1 MKRKIIAWLTAAAVV
16 AGMMPG
22 MAMPVFA
29 SGGTAV
35 NGSDA
40 LAALGIDTSIAPE
53 GFDENDSVSNPY
65 GRKTIEV
72 TPVKELYTVGMSEKP
87 LKSNDQRTYNTGK
100 TDKDN
105 DKIEVGETKTDHDT
119 RYASSNKLVST
130 LYGDEKW
137 QSTTTSDI
145 ISKGNRK
152 TLADGSSSFNGKY
165 SVIASGTYEENSK
178 SGNTTGY
185 LSGMNNISSSL
196 GKDFGSFGMS
206 DVAAGNFDGN
216 TKALEA
222 QTVMA
227 YTKDYS
233 HYGGIY
239 LKFGD
244 AKSGSY
250 GSAKE
255 LLPAGKSSGKTIGNP
270 DLMITDNEGA
280 SQKAENFAENPYQ
293 LKNYLQVA
301 TGDWN
306 GDGFDEV
313 AVYVPEKGKSRIV
326 VYALQLN
333 NDDKDKNGIVKK
345 DVYTDPAKWG
355 TAWTYALKEGE
366 VVSNMVSLVSAD
378 VNQDGIDDLAC
389 TWGYYFGPENN
400 AGSKAVVMFGGK
412 GTEIFKKDQ
421 RFDLTY
427 GSSNIVRGSFL
438 FGDLTGSGE
447 ESLILC
453 GQSDSDLK
461 AGNINSRYVAAYT
474 WNGSTFQISSTLS
487 KNFDLFSKDDNEDLI
502 YGAMSRSTEHFY
514 SSPLA
519 VSDTAVITR
528 PIGEDGGDLLYFDSL
543 IIEYTD
549 SGLNIKE
556 AWDTSK
562 AMQSDT
568 GSPQDYVEYSA
579 NAADLTGRKGA
590 GALAVIT
597 QTMSSTTT
605 TPAYYTQKGT
615 HKEPVFGQVSYY
627 KNWWHKIFRKR
638 SYKQVITG
646 YKDVQGEST
655 VNVDY
660 DRFNESHTYMTVI
673 DRSEGDSETG
683 YYTKH
688 EEVDSSMALCMAN
701 TDNDSSVMNYTGK
714 HYYTYTDPKILAVLA
729 SPPYFKDLL
738 DRDDLSGNYAES
750 TTTYSSSKGS
760 GSGTTSSSTIS
771 AGAYVS
777 FEQDIKIFGVTVA
790 SVEAETQITAGFTWE
805 TENTS
810 TLEQTITYS
819 TTAGEDKVA
828 FYSIPMEVYEYQSF
842 VPDGKGGY
850 EEVTTTVNVPHEA
863 SIRLLGLD
871 DYEAIA
877 SDYSILPQI
886 SDAVLTHTVGD
897 PASYPSSITPYRST
911 KIAMFEGNPAKVGFT
926 SAGGGSAISQE
937 ISMTNEDRN
946 AYTGTTSIE
955 AKAGAG
961 AGGVKVGVVAGFEGG
976 GGTVTV
982 STAGSSFSG
991 ELQDMPAEAE
1001 AYGYDMNW
1009 RIFCY
1014 KYADSNMSF
1023 PVVSYI
1029 VSDVAQPYSLPED
1042 FRQNV
1047 AKTTED
1053 SVTLEWTYDKMVSGF
1068 QIYRY
1073 YEFPDGSGSYRL
1085 EYVPFSKGTPNG
1097 DGTYSFSYTDKNLNP
1112 YTEYS
1117 YQIQTESAFK
1127 PKVSIYSEPLACRT
1141 KTTTGY
1147 PEITVTGLEGGN
1159 LPVFPDKDN
1168 SEVKVNIADADK
1180 YKGHISYQ
1188 WQKLVNNEWTDI
1200 SGAKTDT
1207 YNISRASAADQG
1219 KYRCRVNVIYFD
1231 DTSKKEFQISAY
1243 SQEFTAVYSKR
1254 VPVSD
1259 ITVTTDT
1266 KATTGGKVQNNMHAQ
1281 VELHSLDSETAPTGN
1296 AVFTITGT
1304 DFETSVPVQLKE
1316 ATGTKQFDGVSKHY
1330 STAVLDIPSTSPK
1343 IAELAKGAYNIS
1355 VYYAGDTVFKDLTSD
1370 YDDMVLIGSGVTGYQ
1385 LKLSDKADG
1394 SNITKFTYGD
1404 DIYASLLAKTG
1415 NDSKAQ
1421 PVTEKVK
1428 YMLITQKQAEEEAA
1442 ELAKA
1447 AGKQDKSKVFTAAN
1461 ADITAGTD
1469 GKLSFKAAPGAG
1481 VYKLRA
1487 YVDDKAVYEAS
1498 VTIGQKSITVYVD
1511 RMDNIKQDEVSQNKP
1526 VIKCKDE
1533 SGEALPEALVQSF
1546 NLGFKAVNS
1555 AGNKISLVDNMEPG
1569 NYVVTPYPVSDD
1581 GTAGSAATPESFYNN
1596 YSATYESAVYTVIGL
1611 TYEMNAVAV
1620 EYENRD
1626 GKRPVGTVQIIGTDS
1641 LSQYYAAGTAIQFY
1655 AKAIAGYEVD
1665 HWSYQRKDGEE
1676 VTYQGT
1682 ESGST
1687 VNTERLNITME
1698 ANAATVRVYFKP
1710 KKISL
1715 RAYNDG
1721 GSSVGSVVCESDES
1735 FSSGAYVSNGAPFTF
1750 KAVPAE
1756 GYHFRD
1762 WSVSET
1768 GKNTYTEKGTANGDG
1783 TNSVDIT
1790 VGNESI
1796 ELKANFERDS
1806 YTLNLEGNISA
1817 SYTRRNTAGA
1827 DQKIDVKNGASIV
1840 GDTVITVEPK
1850 TGYRPADEAKFIV
1863 NGAEVEF
1870 SGEAGYSYR
1879 FPLTENTTVSL
1890 ETVQNMYEASASAEN
1905 NNGTVAIKVGDTA
1918 VDGNKAENI
1927 PGGTTVSFTARAKRG
1942 YRLSGWM
1949 VDGSKSEE
1957 TGDVLTV
1964 SAIGGNIKV
1973 EALFTQDAAS
1983 YTAKAAVTP
1992 SDRGG
1997 MNYTLYDIYGDIVKE
2012 DAAVPDEGITVY
2024 NGEKILFKAVPDKG
2038 YMVEQWANGEGN
2050 NKKYIASSSK
2060 TYPDGE
2066 ITVADSNINITAQL
2080 KPSSMYDLDWI
2091 AMGEEGSAAKGSL
2104 SVTSDNDVL
2113 PGSSAD
2119 VAGGS
2124 TVVFTAD
2131 PSEGYMVDHWTV
2143 TDGSMDVTEN
2153 TEPYKNADGTVYVDP
2168 VLTMDGYSGH
2178 KTVRVYFKAIETNQ
2192 VELTSF
2198 SDGTVKAAVT
2208 YVTPIKPTD
2217 TGKQTDGTVTAQVR
2231 SGGKVTF
2238 TLAPTA
2244 DYFLINSDLKGSVEE
2259 ALSDPNAIVK
2269 VNGSKEEGLYTVEI
2283 SNMNSGLTLD
2293 MESLFK
2299 YRPLH
2304 SITLPGDDT
2313 VGGKVTASP
2322 AQARE
2327 GDTVTLTV
2335 VPDSSYRFTSIAV
2348 DKGKLNEEFKE
2359 STLTYTFAMPDENV
2373 NVAASFTR
2381 KSSGGGSI
2389 GGGGGGDSVPDKPA
2403 TDPVP
2408 DTGTTDPSVLQF
2420 TGNVSS
2426 LTGGKAEATANKD
2439 GSVTVKTGSDSA
2451 QKIALD
2457 VKNAGDGAAAY
2468 IVKADGTE
2476 ELVRDSVVIDG
2487 KLYLS
2492 VEDGAVI
2499 KIADSSISFTDV
2511 TETAWSKAAIEF
2523 ASGRGLFNGVSAD
2536 RFGRETEMTREM
2548 LMTVIARLNNADT
2561 SGDALKKGMEWAKK
2575 SGISDGSA
2583 PKSNVTREQIV
2594 TMLYRNAG
2602 RPEVKADSNA
2612 VEKFKDSDNI
2622 SAYAKDAMTWAVEN
2636 GIINGMG
2643 STGKIAPGANAT
2655 REQVAQMMKN
2665 YISSLYR

>member
-65 GRKTIEV
+65 GRSTIEV

-87 LKSNDQRTYNTGK
+87 LGSNDQRTYNTGEK
-100 TDKDN
+100 

-119 RYASSNKLVST
+119 KYASSNKLVST
-130 LYGDEKW
+130 LYGDKKW
-137 QSTTTSDI
+137 ESTTTSDI
-145 ISKGNRK
+145 ISNGDKN
-152 TLADGSSSFNGKY
+152 TLASGSSSFNGKY
-165 SVIASGTYEENSK
+165 SVIASGTYEEK
-178 SGNTTGY
+178 PTSGESTGY

-196 GKDFGSFGMS
+196 GNDFGSFGMS

-244 AKSGSY
+244 AKTGRY
-250 GSAKE
+250 GNAKE
-255 LLPAGKSSGKTIGNP
+255 VLPAGEKSGKTIGNP
-270 DLMITDNEGA
+270 DLTITSDDGKT

-313 AVYVPEKGKSRIV
+313 AVYVPEKGNSRIV

-333 NDDKDKNGIVKK
+333 NDDKDDGIVKK
-345 DVYTDPAKWG
+345 KVYTDPAKWG
-355 TAWTYALKEGE
+355 TAWTYYLREDK

-400 AGSKAVVMFGGK
+400 VGSRAVVMFGGK
-412 GTEIFKKDQ
+412 GTEILKKNQ
-421 RFDLTY
+421 EFSLNY

-487 KNFDLFSKDDNEDLI
+487 KNFDLFSKDDKKNLI

-549 SGLNIKE
+549 SGLNISE
-556 AWDTSK
+556 AWDISK

-597 QTMSSTTT
+597 QTMSSTTEE
-605 TPAYYTQKGT
+605 PATYKQKGT
-615 HKEPVFGQVSYY
+615 HQEPVFETVSYY
-627 KNWWHKIFRKR
+627 KNWWHKIFRKK
-638 SYKQVITG
+638 SYKQVIKRYETVTDT
-646 YKDVQGEST
+646 KDVE
-655 VNVDY
+655 VKY

-673 DRSEGDSETG
+673 DRSEGDSKTG

-863 SIRLLGLD
+863 SVRLLGLD

-911 KIAMFEGNPAKVGFT
+911 KIAMYEGDPAKVGFT

-937 ISMTNEDRN
+937 ISMSTEKSN

-982 STAGSSFSG
+982 STSGSSFSG
-991 ELQDMPAEAE
+991 ELQDMPAEAK

-1047 AKTTED
+1047 AETTED

-1085 EYVPFSKGTPNG
+1085 EYVPFSKGKSNG

-1127 PKVSIYSEPLACRT
+1127 PKVSIYSEPLVCRT

-1147 PEITVTGLEGGN
+1147 PEITVTGLDEAGN

-1168 SEVKVNIADADK
+1168 SEAKVNIADADK
-1180 YKGHISYQ
+1180 YKGNISYQ

-1266 KATTGGKVQNNMHAQ
+1266 KATTGRKVQNNMHAQ

-1296 AVFTITGT
+1296 VVFTVTGT

-1316 ATGTKQFDGVSKHY
+1316 AAGTKQFENEVTKHY

-1343 IAELAKGAYNIS
+1343 VAELAKGAYNIS

-1370 YDDMVLIGSGVTGYQ
+1370 YDDMVLIGSDVTGYQ

-1421 PVTEKVK
+1421 PVTENVK
-1428 YMLITQKQAEEEAA
+1428 YLLITQKQAEEEAA

-1447 AGKQDKSKVFTAAN
+1447 AGQQDNSKIFTAAN
-1461 ADITAGTD
+1461 ANITTETD
-1469 GKLSFKAAPGAG
+1469 GKLSFSTAPDAG

-1487 YVDDKAVYEAS
+1487 YVGNEAVYEAS

-1511 RMDNIKQDEVSQNKP
+1511 RKDNIKQNEVSKNIP
-1526 VIKCKDE
+1526 VIKCRDE
-1533 SGEALPEALVQSF
+1533 SDKNLPEALVQSF
-1546 NLGFKAVNS
+1546 KLGFKAVNS
-1555 AGNKISLVDNMEPG
+1555 AGNEISLVDNMEPG

-1581 GTAGSAATPESFYNN
+1581 GAAGSAETPESFYNN

-1655 AKAIAGYEVD
+1655 AKANAGYEVD

-1721 GSSVGSVVCESDES
+1721 GSSVGSVVCESDEN
-1735 FSSGAYVSNGAPFTF
+1735 FSSGAHVSNGAKFTF

-1768 GKNTYTEKGTANGDG
+1768 GKNAYTEKGTVNGDG

-1806 YTLNLEGNISA
+1806 YTLELEGNISA
-1817 SYTRRNTAGA
+1817 SYTRKNTAGA

-1870 SGEAGYSYR
+1870 SGEAGYSYS

-1918 VDGNKAENI
+1918 VDGNTAENI

-1942 YRLSGWM
+1942 YRLSGWEIN
-1949 VDGSKSEE
+1949 GSGSEE

-1964 SAIGGNIKV
+1964 PAIGGKINVK
-1973 EALFTQDAAS
+1973 ALFTQDAAS

-1992 SDRGG
+1992 SDRGC
-1997 MNYTLYDIYGDIVKE
+1997 MKYTLYDIYGNVVEE
-2012 DAAVPDEGITVY
+2012 DTKVTDEGITVY

-2038 YMVEQWANGEGN
+2038 YMVEQWANGKGN

-2066 ITVADSNINITAQL
+2066 IIVENSDINITAQL

-2091 AMGEEGSAAKGSL
+2091 AMGDSEGTVKGTL
-2104 SVTSDNDVL
+2104 SVTSDRDELTGN
-2113 PGSSAD
+2113 SAE

-2143 TDGSMDVTEN
+2143 TDGRMDVEEN
-2153 TEPYKNADGTVYVDP
+2153 TDPYEYADGTVYVDP

-2178 KTVRVYFKAIETNQ
+2178 KTVRVYFKERETKK
-2192 VELTSF
+2192 VDLTSF
-2198 SDGTVKAAVT
+2198 EQDKVKASVT
-2208 YVTPIKPTD
+2208 YVTPIEPTD
-2217 TGKQTDGTVTAQVR
+2217 SGKQLDGTVSAQVR

-2244 DYFLINSDLKGSVEE
+2244 DYFLRNSDLKDSVEK
-2259 ALSDPNAIVK
+2259 ALNDQSAIVN

-2293 MESLFK
+2293 MKSLFK

-2335 VPDSSYRFTSIAV
+2335 APDSSYRFTSIAV
-2348 DKGKLNEEFKE
+2348 DKGELNEEFKE
-2359 STLTYTFAMPDENV
+2359 STLTYTFDMPDEDV
-2373 NVAASFTR
+2373 TVTAGFTR
-2381 KSSGGGSI
+2381 KSSGGGNI
-2389 GGGGGGDSVPDKPA
+2389 GGGGGAAVPDKPA

-2408 DTGTTDPSVLQF
+2408 DTGTTDPSALQF

-2439 GSVTVKTGSDSA
+2439 GSVIVKTGSDSA

-2492 VEDGAVI
+2492 VKDGAVI

-2583 PKSNVTREQIV
+2583 PQSNVTREQIV

-2602 RPEVKADSNA
+2602 QPEVKADSNA

>member
-53 GFDENDSVSNPY
+53 GFDENDSISNPY
-65 GRKTIEV
+65 GRSTIEV

-87 LKSNDQRTYNTGK
+87 LKSNDQRTYDTGK
-100 TDKDN
+100 K

-119 RYASSNKLVST
+119 KYASSNKLVSK

-137 QSTTTSDI
+137 GSKTTSDI
-145 ISKGNRK
+145 IANGKQNEIAS
-152 TLADGSSSFNGKY
+152 GSSSFNGKY
-165 SVIASGTYEENSK
+165 SVIASGTYEEK
-178 SGNTTGY
+178 QTSGGSTGY

-196 GKDFGSFGMS
+196 GSDFGGFGMS

-244 AKSGSY
+244 AKTGSY
-250 GSAKE
+250 GKE
-255 LLPAGKSSGKTIGNP
+255 KEVLPAGESSGKTIGNP
-270 DLMITDNEGA
+270 GLMITDNDGT
-280 SQKAENFAENPYQ
+280 SQQAENFAENPYQ

-313 AVYVPEKGKSRIV
+313 AVYVPEKGNSRIV

-345 DVYTDPAKWG
+345 NVYTDPSKWG
-355 TAWTYALKEGE
+355 TAWTYSLKEGE

-400 AGSKAVVMFGGK
+400 VGSKAVVMFGGK
-412 GTEIFKKDQ
+412 GTEILKENQDFS
-421 RFDLTY
+421 LTY
-427 GSSNIVRGSFL
+427 GNSNIVRGSFL

-487 KNFDLFSKDDNEDLI
+487 KNFDLFSKDDKNNLI

-543 IIEYTD
+543 IIEYKD
-549 SGLNIKE
+549 SGLDIKE

-562 AMQSDT
+562 AMQSNIS
-568 GSPQDYVEYSA
+568 SPQDYVEYSA
-579 NAADLTGRKGA
+579 NAADLTGQKGA

-597 QTMSSTTT
+597 QTMSSTTEKT
-605 TPAYYTQKGT
+605 ATYKQNGT
-615 HKEPVFGQVSYY
+615 HKEPVFATVSYY
-627 KNWWHKIFRKR
+627 KNWWHKIFRKK

-646 YKDVQGEST
+646 DKTVTEATSVDVK
-655 VNVDY
+655 Y
-660 DRFNESHTYMTVI
+660 DGFNESHTYMTVI
-673 DRSEGDSETG
+673 DRSEGDSQTG
-683 YYTKH
+683 YYT
-688 EEVDSSMALCMAN
+688 ERDEVDSSMALCMAN
-701 TDNDSSVMNYTGK
+701 TDNDSSVMNYTGT

-750 TTTYSSSKGS
+750 TTSYSSTKGS
-760 GSGTTSSSTIS
+760 GSGTTGSTTIS

-863 SIRLLGLD
+863 SVRLLSLD

-877 SDYSILPQI
+877 SDYSVLPQI
-886 SDAVLTHTVGD
+886 SNAVLTHTVGD
-897 PASYPSSITPYRST
+897 PASYPSSLTPYKST
-911 KIAMFEGNPAKVGFT
+911 KIASYDGDPAKVGFT

-937 ISMTNEDRN
+937 ISMSTEKSN
-946 AYTGTTSIE
+946 AYTATSSIE

-982 STAGSSFSG
+982 STSGSSFSG

-1001 AYGYDMNW
+1001 AYGYGMNW

-1085 EYVPFSKGTPNG
+1085 EYVPFSKGRSNG
-1097 DGTYSFSYTDKNLNP
+1097 DGTYSFSYTDKDLNP

-1127 PKVSIYSEPLACRT
+1127 PKVSIYSEPLVCRT

-1147 PEITVTGLEGGN
+1147 PEITVTGLDEDGN

-1168 SEVKVNIADADK
+1168 SEAKVNIADADK
-1180 YKGHISYQ
+1180 YKGNISYQ

-1219 KYRCRVNVIYFD
+1219 SYRCRVNVIYFD

-1254 VPVSD
+1254 VPVSE
-1259 ITVTTDT
+1259 ITVE
-1266 KATTGGKVQNNMHAQ
+1266 TGTESTASGKVQNKLHAEI
-1281 VELHSLDSETAPTGN
+1281 ELHSLDSETAPTGN
-1296 AVFTITGT
+1296 AVFTVTGT

-1316 ATGTKQFDGVSKHY
+1316 AAGTKQFDGVSKHY

-1370 YDDMVLIGSGVTGYQ
+1370 YDDMVLIGSDVKGYQ
-1385 LKLSDKADG
+1385 LKLSDKAGG

-1421 PVTEKVK
+1421 QVTENVK
-1428 YMLITQKQAEEEAA
+1428 YLLITQKQAEEEAA
-1442 ELAKA
+1442 ELAKD
-1447 AGKQDKSKVFTAAN
+1447 AGRQDKNKIFTAAN
-1461 ADITAGTD
+1461 ANITAGAD
-1469 GKLSFKAAPGAG
+1469 GKLSFNAAPDAG

-1487 YVDDKAVYEAS
+1487 YVGNEAVYEAS
-1498 VTIGQKSITVYVD
+1498 VTIDQKSITVYVD
-1511 RMDNIKQDEVSQNKP
+1511 RMDNIKQNEVSQNKP

-1533 SGEALPEALVQSF
+1533 SGKALPEALVKSF

-1555 AGNKISLVDNMEPG
+1555 AGNETSLRDNMDPG
-1569 NYVVTPYPVSDD
+1569 NYVVTPYPVSTE
-1581 GTAGSAATPESFYNN
+1581 GAAGSAVTPDSFYNN
-1596 YSATYESAVYTVIGL
+1596 YSAAYESAVYTVIGL

-1620 EYENRD
+1620 DYTDRS
-1626 GKRPVGTVQIIGTDS
+1626 GTRPVGTVQIIGTDS

-1655 AKAIAGYEVD
+1655 AKANAGYEVD

-1676 VTYQGT
+1676 VTYTGT

-1735 FSSGAYVSNGAPFTF
+1735 FSSGAYVSNGAKFKF

-1762 WSVSET
+1762 WSVSEK
-1768 GKNTYTEKGTANGDG
+1768 GKSTYTEKGTANNDG
-1783 TNSVDIT
+1783 TNSIDIA
-1790 VGNESI
+1790 VGNENI

-1806 YTLNLEGNISA
+1806 YTLDLEGNISA
-1817 SYTRRNTAGA
+1817 SYTPINTAGA
-1827 DQKIDVKNGASIV
+1827 EQKIDVKDGASIV

-1863 NGAEVEF
+1863 NGEEVDF
-1870 SGEAGYSYR
+1870 SGGTGYSYS

-1890 ETVQNMYEASASAEN
+1890 ETVQNMYTASASAE
-1905 NNGTVAIKVGDTA
+1905 NGTVAIKVCETDIEGSEASD
-1918 VDGNKAENI
+1918 I

-1942 YRLSGWM
+1942 YRLSGWKIN
-1949 VDGSKSEE
+1949 DTESEE
-1957 TGDVLTV
+1957 KGDILTV
-1964 SAIGGNIKV
+1964 SAIGGNIEVK
-1973 EALFTQDAAS
+1973 ALFTQDAAS
-1983 YTAKAAVTP
+1983 YTAKAVVTP

-1997 MNYTLYDIYGDIVKE
+1997 MNYTLYDIYGNAVKE
-2012 DAAVPDEGITVY
+2012 DVAVPDEGITVY

-2050 NKKYIASSSK
+2050 NKKYIPSSSK

-2066 ITVADSNINITAQL
+2066 ITVENSDINITAQL
-2080 KPSSMYDLDWI
+2080 KPSTTYDLSWI
-2091 AMGEEGSAAKGSL
+2091 AMGEGGSAAKGSL
-2104 SVTSDNDVL
+2104 SVTSDKDLLTGN
-2113 PGSSAD
+2113 SAD

-2131 PSEGYMVDHWTV
+2131 PADGYMVDHWTV
-2143 TDGSMDVTEN
+2143 TDGAMDVTEN
-2153 TEPYKNADGTVYVDP
+2153 THQYEYADGTAYVDP

-2178 KTVRVYFKAIETNQ
+2178 KTVRVYFKAIETKK
-2192 VELTSF
+2192 VDLTSF
-2198 SDGTVKAAVT
+2198 EQDKVKAAVT
-2208 YVTPIKPTD
+2208 YVTPIEPTD
-2217 TGKQTDGTVTAQVR
+2217 SGKKPDGTVSAQVR
-2231 SGGKVTF
+2231 SGGKVIF

-2244 DYFLINSDLKGSVEE
+2244 DYFLKDNDLKGTVEK
-2259 ALSDPNAIVK
+2259 ALNDSNAIVE
-2269 VNGSKEEGLYTVEI
+2269 VNGSKEEGLYTVSI
-2283 SNMNSGLTLD
+2283 SNLNSALTLD

-2313 VGGKVTASP
+2313 AGGKVTASP

-2335 VPDSSYRFTSIAV
+2335 APDSSYRFTSIAV
-2348 DKGKLNEEFKE
+2348 DKSKMNEEFNE
-2359 STLTYTFAMPDENV
+2359 STLKYTFAMPAEDVTVTAE
-2373 NVAASFTR
+2373 FTK
-2381 KSSGGGSI
+2381 KSSGGNPGI
-2389 GGGGGGDSVPDKPA
+2389 GGGGGGGAAVPDKPA
-2403 TDPVP
+2403 VDPVP
-2408 DTGTTDPSVLQF
+2408 DNGTTDPSALQF

-2426 LTGGKAEATANKD
+2426 LTGGKAEAAANKD

-2602 RPEVKADSNA
+2602 QPEVKADSNA
-2612 VEKFKDSDNI
+2612 FEKFNDSDKI

-2643 STGKIAPGANAT
+2643 RTGMIAPGANAT

>member
-53 GFDENDSVSNPY
+53 GFDENDSISNPY
-65 GRKTIEV
+65 GRSTIEV
-72 TPVKELYTVGMSEKP
+72 TPVKELYTVGMSTKP
-87 LKSNDQRTYNTGK
+87 LESNDQRTYNTGK
-100 TDKDN
+100 K
-105 DKIEVGETKTDHDT
+105 DKIEVGETKNDHDT
-119 RYASSNKLVST
+119 KYASSNELVSM

-137 QSTTTSDI
+137 GSKTTSAILSDGK
-145 ISKGNRK
+145 SKK
-152 TLADGSSSFNGKY
+152 LATGSSLFNGKY
-165 SVIASGTYEENSK
+165 SVIASGTYEENST
-178 SGNTTGY
+178 SGDSTGY
-185 LSGMNNISSSL
+185 LSGLNNISSDL
-196 GKDFGSFGMS
+196 GKSFGDFGMS

-244 AKSGSY
+244 AKTGNY
-250 GSAKE
+250 GKAKE
-255 LLPAGKSSGKTIGNP
+255 VLPAGESSGKTIGNP
-270 DLMITDNEGA
+270 SLMITNEEGT
-280 SQKAENFAENPYQ
+280 SQQAENFAENPYQ

-313 AVYVPEKGKSRIV
+313 AVYVPEKGNSRIV
-326 VYALQLN
+326 VYALQLL
-333 NDDKDKNGIVKK
+333 NDDKNSDGTVKES
-345 DVYTDPAKWG
+345 VYTNPAKWG
-355 TAWTYALKEGE
+355 TAWTYYLREGE

-400 AGSKAVVMFGGK
+400 VGSKAVVMFGGK
-412 GTEIFKKDQ
+412 GTEILKKNQ
-421 RFDLTY
+421 TFDLTY
-427 GSSNIVRGSFL
+427 GTSNIVRGSFL
-438 FGDLTGSGE
+438 FGDLSGSGE

-453 GQSDSDLK
+453 GQSDADLK

-474 WNGSTFQISSTLS
+474 WNGSSFQISSTLS
-487 KNFDLFSKDDNEDLI
+487 KNFDLFSKDDNGDLI
-502 YGAMSRSTEHFY
+502 YGAMSRNADSTGGLHFY
-514 SSPLA
+514 SSPLC

-549 SGLNIKE
+549 SGLNISE
-556 AWDTSK
+556 AWDISK
-562 AMQSDT
+562 AMQSST

-579 NAADLTGRKGA
+579 NAADLTGQKGA
-590 GALAVIT
+590 AALAVIT
-597 QTMSSTTT
+597 QTMSSTTEKT
-605 TPAYYTQKGT
+605 ATYKQKGT
-615 HKEPVFGQVSYY
+615 HQEPVFATVSYY
-627 KNWWHKIFRKR
+627 KNWWHKIFRKK

-646 YKDVQGEST
+646 YKT
-655 VNVDY
+655 VNDATDVAVKY
-660 DRFNESHTYMTVI
+660 DGFNESHTYMTVV
-673 DRSEGDSETG
+673 DRSEAGSDG
-683 YYTKH
+683 YYTKR

-701 TDNDSSVMNYTGK
+701 TDNDSSVMNYTGT

-842 VPDGKGGY
+842 VPDGNGGY

-863 SIRLLGLD
+863 SVRLLGLD

-911 KIAMFEGNPAKVGFT
+911 KIAMYDQDPAKVGFT
-926 SAGGGSAISQE
+926 SAAGGSAISQE
-937 ISMTNEDRN
+937 ISMSNEKSN

-982 STAGSSFSG
+982 STSGSSFSG

-1001 AYGYDMNW
+1001 AYGYGMNW

-1047 AKTTED
+1047 AETTED
-1053 SVTLEWTYDKMVSGF
+1053 SVTLEWSYDKMVSGF

-1085 EYVPFSKGTPNG
+1085 EYVPFSKGTKNS

-1127 PKVSIYSEPLACRT
+1127 PKVSIYSEPLVCRT

-1147 PEITVTGLEGGN
+1147 PEITVTGLDKDGN

-1168 SEVKVNIADADK
+1168 SSAKVNIADADK
-1180 YKGHISYQ
+1180 YKGNISYQ

-1219 KYRCRVNVIYFD
+1219 NYRCRINVIYFD

-1254 VPVSD
+1254 VPVSE
-1259 ITVTTDT
+1259 ITAKTAINTT
-1266 KATTGGKVQNNMHAQ
+1266 AGGKVQNSLHAQ
-1281 VELHSLDSETAPTGN
+1281 IELHSLDSETAPTGN
-1296 AVFTITGT
+1296 VVFTITGT

-1316 ATGTKQFDGVSKHY
+1316 SGTKSFNDVTKHY

-1343 IAELAKGAYNIS
+1343 VAELAKGAYNIS

-1370 YDDMVLIGSGVTGYQ
+1370 YDDMVLIGSDVTGYQ
-1385 LKLSDKADG
+1385 LKLSGEANG

-1415 NDSKAQ
+1415 NYSKAQ
-1421 PVTEKVK
+1421 PVTENVK
-1428 YMLITQKQAEEEAA
+1428 YLLITQQQADDESA

-1447 AGKQDKSKVFTAAN
+1447 ADKQDKSKIFTAKDAK
-1461 ADITAGTD
+1461 ITAGTD
-1469 GKLSFKAAPGAG
+1469 GKLDFTAAPDAG

-1487 YVDDKAVYEAS
+1487 YVGDEAVYEAS

-1511 RMDNIKQDEVSQNKP
+1511 PMDNIKQNEVSKNIP
-1526 VIKCKDE
+1526 VIKCRDE
-1533 SGEALPEALVQSF
+1533 SGKDLPEALVKSF
-1546 NLGFKAVNS
+1546 NIGFKAANS
-1555 AGNKISLVDNMEPG
+1555 AGNETSLVDNMEPG
-1569 NYVVTPYPVSDD
+1569 NYVVTPYPVPDTES
-1581 GTAGSAATPESFYNN
+1581 GSAVTPESFYNN
-1596 YSATYESAVYTVIGL
+1596 YSAIYESAVYTVIGL

-1620 EYENRD
+1620 DYTD
-1626 GKRPVGTVQIIGTDS
+1626 KYGTRPAGTVQIIGTDS
-1641 LSQYYAAGTAIQFY
+1641 LSQYYAAGTALQFY
-1655 AKAIAGYEVD
+1655 AKANAGYEVD

-1676 VTYQGT
+1676 VVYSGT
-1682 ESGST
+1682 ESGGT
-1687 VNTERLNITME
+1687 VNTERLNISME
-1698 ANAATVRVYFKP
+1698 ASAATVRVYFKP

-1715 RAYNDG
+1715 KAYNDG
-1721 GSSVGSVVCESDES
+1721 GSSVGSVICESDES
-1735 FSSGAYVSNGAPFTF
+1735 FSSGAYVSNGAEFTF

-1768 GKNTYTEKGTANGDG
+1768 GKNIYTEKGTANEDG

-1796 ELKANFERDS
+1796 ELKANFERDK
-1806 YTLNLEGNISA
+1806 YTLELEGNISA
-1817 SYTRRNTAGA
+1817 SYTRKNTAGA

-1850 TGYRPADEAKFIV
+1850 TGYRPADEAKFVV
-1863 NGAEVEF
+1863 NGEEVEF
-1870 SGEAGYSYR
+1870 SDETRYSYS
-1879 FPLTENTTVSL
+1879 FPLTKNTTVSL
-1890 ETVQNMYEASASAEN
+1890 ETIQNMYSVSASAE
-1905 NNGTVAIKVGDTA
+1905 NGTVAIKVGESDIEGNTA
-1918 VDGNKAENI
+1918 EDI
-1927 PGGTTVSFTARAKRG
+1927 PGGTTVSFTARAERG
-1942 YRLSGWM
+1942 YRLAGWK
-1949 VDGSKSEE
+1949 VNGSDSEE

-1964 SAIGGNIKV
+1964 SAIGSDLAV

-1983 YTAKAAVTP
+1983 YTANAAVTP

-1997 MNYTLYDIYGDIVKE
+1997 MKYTLYDIYGNVVEE
-2012 DAAVPDEGITVY
+2012 DEDVPENGITVY
-2024 NGEKILFKAVPDKG
+2024 NGEKILFRAVPDAG
-2038 YMVEQWANGEGN
+2038 YMVEQWVNDGN
-2050 NKKYIASSSK
+2050 YIVSSSK

-2066 ITVADSNINITAQL
+2066 ITVENSDINITAQL
-2080 KPSSMYDLDWI
+2080 KPASLYDLDWI
-2091 AMGEEGSAAKGSL
+2091 AMGDGEGIVNGTL
-2104 SVTSDNDVL
+2104 SVTADGDTLSGN
-2113 PGSSAD
+2113 SAE
-2119 VAGGS
+2119 VSGGS
-2124 TVVFTAD
+2124 TVIFTAD
-2131 PSEGYMVDHWTV
+2131 PSDGYMVDHWTV
-2143 TDGSMDVTEN
+2143 TDGRMDVEEN
-2153 TEPYKNADGTVYVDP
+2153 TEPYEYADGTVYVDP
-2168 VLTMDGYSGH
+2168 VLTMDGFSGH
-2178 KTVRVYFKAIETNQ
+2178 KTVRVYFKEVETNT
-2192 VELTSF
+2192 VDLTAAVSDAGKATIKYITPIDPKDDGKQ
-2198 SDGTVKAAVT
+2198 SDGTAS
-2208 YVTPIKPTD
+2208 
-2217 TGKQTDGTVTAQVR
+2217 AQVR
-2231 SGGKVTF
+2231 SGGKITF
-2238 TLAPTA
+2238 TLAPAA
-2244 DYFLINSDLKGSVEE
+2244 DWFLRNSDLKNTVKSLINDDALVDVTE
-2259 ALSDPNAIVK
+2259 A
-2269 VNGSKEEGLYTVEI
+2269 EGVYTVNI
-2283 SNMNSGLTLD
+2283 SNLNSGITLD
-2293 MESLFK
+2293 MNELFI
-2299 YRPLH
+2299 YRPLY
-2304 SITLPGDDT
+2304 SITLPGDET

-2322 AQARE
+2322 EQARE

-2335 VPDSSYRFTSIAV
+2335 VPDQGYRFTSIAI
-2348 DKGKLNEEFKE
+2348 DKGQLNEEFNE
-2359 STLTYTFAMPDENV
+2359 STLTYTFAMPAENV
-2373 NVAASFTR
+2373 NVTASFTR
-2381 KSSGGGSI
+2381 RSSGNGNT
-2389 GGGGGGDSVPDKPA
+2389 GGGGGGTTVPDKPA

-2408 DTGTTDPSVLQF
+2408 DNGTTDPSALQF

-2426 LTGGKAEATANKD
+2426 LTGDTVEATKNKD
-2439 GSVTVKTGSDSA
+2439 GSITVKTGSDKEQPVA
-2451 QKIALD
+2451 IE
-2457 VKNAGDGAAAY
+2457 VKNAGDSTAAY

-2476 ELVRDSVVIDG
+2476 ELVRDAIVIDG
-2487 KLYLS
+2487 KLYIN
-2492 VEDGAVI
+2492 VADGATV
-2499 KIADSSISFTDV
+2499 KIADSNVAFTDV
-2511 TETAWSKAAIEF
+2511 DDSVWSKPAIEF
-2523 ASGRGLFNGVSAD
+2523 AASHGLFMGVTAD
-2536 RFGRETEMTREM
+2536 RFGRQTDMTREM

-2561 SGDALKKGMEWAKK
+2561 SGDALAKGMKWAVEN
-2575 SGISDGSA
+2575 GVSDGSA
-2583 PKSNVTREQIV
+2583 PKSKITREQIV

-2602 RPEVKADSNA
+2602 KPEVKADSAALNG
-2612 VEKFKDSDNI
+2612 FKDANSV
-2622 SAYAKDAMTWAVEN
+2622 SSYAKDAMIWAVEN

-2643 STGKIAPGANAT
+2643 DTGMLAPRANAT
-2655 REQVAQMMKN
+2655 REQVAQMMMN
-2665 YISSLYR
+2665 YVAALYK